1 MKIICGDPI
10 VLEVQGLWAD
20 CPGPQQ
26 LCVGVILSRGN
37 ELCGLWTAEPKLH
50 TPFGTQM
57 IVGGSQT
64 SSTGLWTVLNVGS
77 DLIVNH
83 YVLVLPSMNL

>member
-10 VLEVQGLWAD
+10 VLEMQELWAD
-20 CPGPQQ
+20 CPGPKQ

-50 TPFGTQM
+50 TPFGTQV

-64 SSTGLWTVLNVGS
+64 SSTGL
-77 DLIVNH
+77 
-83 YVLVLPSMNL
+83 